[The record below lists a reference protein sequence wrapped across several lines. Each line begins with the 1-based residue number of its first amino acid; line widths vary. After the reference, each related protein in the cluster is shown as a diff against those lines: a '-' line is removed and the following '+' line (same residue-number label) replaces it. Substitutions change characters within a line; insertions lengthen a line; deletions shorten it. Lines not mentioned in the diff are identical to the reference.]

1 MAGSCENLAIIE
13 KPLCSSVIEQNLSL
27 EFSLPSISDQRSC
40 SEVAFSLFESKV
52 NPTNALNGCLN
63 LSKVNDTGCMS
74 SGEVTDYVE
83 AVTVDKDGLLA
94 EGQNVSDLMLEKMP
108 GSVCRISRECL
119 NEIQSQDDAC
129 NLETGALCSE
139 NRRSQG
145 EYDHNTPL
153 ESLQM
158 TVSLGNCVQPDKFDD
173 KSASCL
179 SPEGVEEVS
188 DENSGVIV
196 GLETDTRNQISSL
209 QCCEVPLELI
219 TMTGLPSNY
228 GQQQEQEN
236 IKSTGDLS
244 LEVVDGK
251 SDYSVG
257 READVHNLI
266 SPLEGGE
273 MPLKVL
279 HAGDLLSNCEQSDQR
294 DDKIIHSLSE
304 EQANR
309 ILQTK
314 TNLDTCAHI
323 LPSQGCQRAL
333 ENVQMSESLNI
344 PAQKNEWQNGNDV
357 DGTCA
362 ERISKLVEEKSDIT
376 TVTSVEP
383 SAANVAHNYTFEKS
397 VSPESCQ
404 HFSIANSNTSKD
416 MPDENIITSINSS
429 SVAECSEHTD
439 NEEKD
444 NVGVGRVYEIKC
456 PEIVS
461 SSSRSNGRRS
471 KSSQKTSK
479 KRAEKKCKNTT
490 HVLHSHGSIRIV
502 SKAAR
507 MKRSSFSKPA
517 RSSIW
522 GSLENITQFFEQS
535 NGIYKVSQVQ
545 NQGGRKARGGRRSG
559 KQAKMRASGS
569 SRGSRGNHCVSSG
582 CVRLKVKM
590 GKVAGQSCL
599 NNMDPK
605 FVDASA
611 SANTTIS
618 DCGTDLFSAAG
629 LELLKFD
636 NGVEDS
642 SREDGQ
648 LTNKDTENTN
658 NIGKAAGDADD
669 YLGVPSNVVVD
680 TLGGAIENRCTDSG
694 TSPDSE
700 VINLT
705 PDNQVSAI
713 QQADFNDALLTSSK
727 DVSARG
733 HHASTKRGK
742 KNKLPRSR
750 NCILKDGSPDRVSIS
765 KAKPSKKQGC
775 IPLVGDGIC
784 SREILTSLTNVNS
797 SSNSSSNKELP
808 MEPLVFSR
816 ETEHGILRETLKG
829 ESSVEAKTYSNLCAD
844 VELSESHNSKI
855 LHPSMKATGRKHP
868 KSGKVSKGRSKASE
882 SEGKRGNSRRQKRE
896 KQSRSVNKCKF
907 KEKDACSQIVHKVES
922 HPETGSHDV
931 DGIEKTNADDS
942 TAVTDESNLNMV
954 PGGLENQYPPPRKAW
969 VLCDECH
976 KWRRIPAMLADLID
990 KTSCT
995 WTCKENMDIAFADCS
1010 IPQEKSNAEINV
1022 ELDISDASG
1031 EEDVNDARLNYK
1043 ASECKRSTGYQEST
1057 FKCTSNNEFLHR
1069 KRKTQTIDEIMV
1081 CHCKPASNDQL
1092 GCGDECLNRMLNI
1105 ECVQGTCP
1113 CGDLCSNQQFQKQKY
1128 AKLEWFRSGKKGYGL
1143 KLLEDISKGHF
1154 LIEYVG
1160 EVLDMHAYEA
1170 RQKEY
1175 ALKGHRHFYFMTLNG
1190 SEVIDAC
1197 AKGNLGRFI
1206 NHSCDPN
1213 CRTEKWMVNGE
1224 ICIGLFALRDIKKGE
1239 EVTFDYNYVRV
1250 FGAAAKK
1257 CYCGAPQCRGYIGGD
1272 LLNSEVIVQGDS
1284 DEEFPEP
1291 VMLLK
1296 DGGRG
1301 DSVDDMM
1308 PTARPFSCAKIQTA
1322 KSTLKSRHGIEK
1334 CTTGGRHLESTIGKE
1349 DPINQSA
1356 ASYLHSLLEME
1367 DSKSRLPS
1375 LEVEISHQTDD
1386 VTSKSLPAVRQ
1397 ETSIEEE
1404 NTNKTSSNANRL
1416 ETVSLTLA
1424 HSKSLSDVTNAS
1436 MNSKSDTVEDKRV
1449 SSKSQSQMR
1458 VSRSSSSVKKGK
1470 ASCNPLNTSK
1480 VKVTANKSQSLLSK
1494 PKRSLASSPNS
1505 RSEAV
1510 EEKLNELLDTEG
1522 GISKRKDAP
1531 KGYLKLLFLTAASG
1545 DSGNGE
1551 AIQSNRDLSMILDA
1565 LLKTK
1570 SRAVLIDIINKNGLQ
1585 MLHNIMKQ
1593 YRRDFKKI
1601 PILRKLLKVLEYLA
1615 VREILTAEHINGG
1628 PPCPGKE
1635 SFRESILS
1643 LTEHDDKQVHQ
1654 IARNFRD
1661 RWIPRPVRKLS
1672 YVDRD
1677 DGRME
1682 IRRGSNCDRF
1692 SLSHNYWRDQE
1703 HARPT
1708 EAIDCVK
1715 QSMVSVASYDTGIP
1729 EGCSAP
1735 CIGSCLT
1742 SETKTRKR
1750 KSRWDQPAETNQ
1762 DTRSQHKEQ
1771 KIDCT
1776 SLHKI
1781 ESWPLQ
1787 RGVEEAQDPIDMVSR
1802 KRGNCAGPVHN
1813 HSQQDGAI
1821 SADDERQNIPED
1833 IPPGFSSPQA
1843 LGLSH
1848 ASSVATDLPQH
1859 NVCDMKC
1866 PLDAII
1872 GQPQG
1877 KFISRLPVSY
1887 GVPLS
1892 IIQHFGTPQA
1902 ESINGW
1908 FIAPGMPFHP
1918 FPPLPPYPRDSKNCP
1933 PSHAPNPMT
1942 INQPAEGRRDSHCRA
1957 PCHMDETPKYLD
1969 GPCANS
1975 NQPYK
1980 RARESSYDLGRR
1992 YFRQEK
1998 WNATKVR
2005 PPWPWKRNA
2014 WGHMGDNSRGVSCSI
2029 GIGKVENE
2037 ATSSYLSE
2045 ELSCRVEKAGNNFYR
2060 HSQHQNHN

>member
-13 KPLCSSVIEQNLSL
+13 KPLCSLVIEQNLSL
-27 EFSLPSISDQRSC
+27 EFSLPSVSDQRSC

-52 NPTNALNGCLN
+52 DPTNALNGCLN
-63 LSKVNDTGCMS
+63 LSKVNNTGCMS

-94 EGQNVSDLMLEKMP
+94 EGQNVRDLMLEEMP
-108 GSVCRISRECL
+108 ASVCRISRECL

-173 KSASCL
+173 KSASSL

-188 DENSGVIV
+188 DENSGAIV

-251 SDYSVG
+251 SDYSMG

-279 HAGDLLSNCEQSDQR
+279 HTGDLLSNYEQSDQK
-294 DDKIIHSLSE
+294 DDKIVHSLSE

-323 LPSQGCQRAL
+323 LTSQGCQRAL
-333 ENVQMSESLNI
+333 ENVHMSESLNI

-444 NVGVGRVYEIKC
+444 NVGVGCVYEIKC

-535 NGIYKVSQVQ
+535 NGIYRVSQLQ

-582 CVRLKVKM
+582 CVRLKVKI

-605 FVDASA
+605 VVDASA

-629 LELLKFD
+629 LELPKFN

-713 QQADFNDALLTSSK
+713 QEADFNDALLTSSK

-733 HHASTKRGK
+733 HHPSTKRGK

-750 NCILKDGSPDRVSIS
+750 NCILKDGSPDPVSIS

-775 IPLVGDGIC
+775 IPLVGDGVC

-855 LHPSMKATGRKHP
+855 LHPSMKAMGRKHP

-896 KQSRSVNKCKF
+896 KQSRSVNKCKV
-907 KEKDACSQIVHKVES
+907 KEKDACNQIVHKVES

-931 DGIEKTNADDS
+931 DGIEKINADDS

-954 PGGLENQYPPPRKAW
+954 PGGLENRYPPPRKAW

-990 KTSCT
+990 KTNCT

-1128 AKLEWFRSGKKGYGL
+1128 ARLEWFRSGKKGYGL

-1301 DSVDDMM
+1301 DSMDDMM
-1308 PTARPFSCAKIQTA
+1308 PKARPFSCAKIQTA

-1349 DPINQSA
+1349 DAINQSA
-1356 ASYLHSLLEME
+1356 ASYLHSLLELE

-1404 NTNKTSSNANRL
+1404 ATNKTSSNANRL
-1416 ETVSLTLA
+1416 ETVSPTLA

-1494 PKRSLASSPNS
+1494 PKRSLASSPNG

-1593 YRRDFKKI
+1593 YRSDFKKI

-1661 RWIPRPVRKLS
+1661 RWIPRPFRKLS

-1677 DGRME
+1677 DDRME
-1682 IRRGSNCDRF
+1682 IRRGSNCERF

-1715 QSMVSVASYDTGIP
+1715 QSMVAVASYDTGIP

-1735 CIGSCLT
+1735 CIGNCLT

-1781 ESWPLQ
+1781 ESGPLQ

-1821 SADDERQNIPED
+1821 SADNERQNIPED

-1848 ASSVATDLPQH
+1848 ASSAATDRPQH

-1942 INQPAEGRRDSHCRA
+1942 INQPAEGRRDTIHCRA

-1980 RARESSYDLGRR
+1980 RGRESSYDLGKR

-2005 PPWPWKRNA
+2005 PPWLWKRNA

-2029 GIGKVENE
+2029 EFQ
-2037 ATSSYLSE
+2037 SS
-2045 ELSCRVEKAGNNFYR
+2045 
-2060 HSQHQNHN
+2060 